1 MSQGN
6 GTQRKVRRAF
16 SRRAVVI
23 AICAATFIAV
33 ACFVLVVVL
42 PRPEKPLFQDPLRS
56 LLTGVG
62 LLGVCCPPLIFGSIL
77 GKRAARSPYFEE
89 AFITT
94 VINIFG
100 FLCLIVGLICIG
112 LGVYGLVKWILGS
125 G

>member
-1 MSQGN
+1 MMQED
-6 GTQRKVRRAF
+6 GTQKKVRRAF
-16 SRRAVVI
+16 SRRTVI
-23 AICAATFIAV
+23 IVICTAIVLAV

-42 PRPEKPLFQDPLRS
+42 PRPEGPLFKDPLRS

-62 LLGVCCPPLIFGSIL
+62 LLGVCCPLLIVGSIL

-89 AFITT
+89 TFITT
-94 VINIFG
+94 VVNIFG

-112 LGVYGLVKWILGS
+112 LSIYALVKWVLGS